1 MARKNIASSAGAFN
15 VYYISCTIT
24 GLGYVGITGWSVNRR
39 FKRHLWNAQWGRPGA
54 LYDAM
59 RAYGPDA
66 FRAELLQVVSSWDDA
81 CETECLMIAELDTKL
96 PNGLNATGGG
106 DGNFG
111 YEYTDEVRA
120 RMSASGS
127 KKRLT
132 EEHRQRIGAAH
143 KGRVWGPEVR
153 ANMAAAKKG
162 KKASLETREKMR
174 QARLG
179 KPLSAT
185 VVAKMIGRKRTQET
199 KDKICAAKL
208 GKKASPEACANIAA
222 AKQAQWAQWKADGL
236 MPTRPPSPLG
246 TKHSAETKAKM
257 SASWARRREL
267 GLPSNKADAV
277 RQAKERALLQPPSP
291 INPGD

>member
-1 MARKNIASSAGAFN
+1 MARKNIASKSGAFN
-15 VYYISCTIT
+15 VYYISCTVT
-24 GLGYVGITGWSVNRR
+24 GLGYVGITGWSINRR

-54 LYDAM
+54 LYDAV
-59 RAYGPDA
+59 REYGNAA
-66 FRAELLQVVSSWDDA
+66 FTVELLQVVSSWDDA
-81 CETECLMIAELDTKL
+81 CETECLLIAELDTKL

-143 KGRVWGPEVR
+143 KGRKYGPEFGAKISVR
-153 ANMAAAKKG
+153 NSG
-162 KKASLETREKMR
+162 KIPSAETREKMR

-179 KPLSAT
+179 KPLPEA
-185 VVAKMIGRKRTQET
+185 VVAKMVGQKRTPEQRARMSAGMTGKKRTAEGRAN
-199 KDKICAAKL
+199 ISAAK
-208 GKKASPEACANIAA
+208 K
-222 AKQAQWAQWKADGL
+222 AQWAAWKADGL
-236 MPTRPPSPLG
+236 TPPPPPSPLG
-246 TKHSAETKAKM
+246 TKHSAETKAKI

-267 GLPSNKADAV
+267 GLPSNKP
-277 RQAKERALLQPPSP
+277 LP
-291 INPGD
+291 